1 MKVKAVFINKP
12 GEVETRWVDYPHKKE
27 NEVLI
32 KVDAAGI
39 CGSDIGASSTAW
51 HIRHAVLFTD
61 KLSRRQSFSHSV
73 NVPAIPHKRCQHQ
86 TGALHPLSLYVV
98 C

>member
-39 CGSDIGASSTAW
+39 CGSDIGVFVERT
-51 HIRHAVLFTD
+51 HLLLTQELLGM
-61 KLSRRQSFSHSV
+61 K
-73 NVPAIPHKRCQHQ
+73 
-86 TGALHPLSLYVV
+86 
-98 C
+98 

>member
-12 GEVETRWVDYPHKKE
+12 GEVETHWVDYPHKKE

-39 CGSDIGASSTAW
+39 CGSDIGAFRGT
-51 HIRHAVLFTD
+51 
-61 KLSRRQSFSHSV
+61 
-73 NVPAIPHKRCQHQ
+73 N
-86 TGALHPLSLYVV
+86 PLVT
-98 C
+98 

>member
-32 KVDAAGI
+32 KQAPPHGMTAMR
-39 CGSDIGASSTAW
+39 CYSSTKLAADNLS
-51 HIRHAVLFTD
+51 HIA
-61 KLSRRQSFSHSV
+61 
-73 NVPAIPHKRCQHQ
+73 
-86 TGALHPLSLYVV
+86 
-98 C
+98 

>member
-39 CGSDIGASSTAW
+39 CGSDIGA
-51 HIRHAVLFTD
+51 
-61 KLSRRQSFSHSV
+61 FSW
-73 NVPAIPHKRCQHQ
+73 NEPTCYLPKNYWA
-86 TGALHPLSLYVV
+86 
-98 C
+98 